1 MERHLVMA
9 EKSLGVRVGLVE
21 LVGGHLSLTWS
32 RCLSVARVPFLAFFP
47 LLRPN
52 PGEVVLCGHRA
63 VPTLEG
69 SRPGAPVYRSGSI
82 QYLKSCLLCLSHRG
96 TNES

>member
-1 MERHLVMA
+1 MA

-52 PGEVVLCGHRA
+52 TPARSSCAVTVLCPHLRA
-63 VPTLEG
+63 AG
-69 SRPGAPVYRSGSI
+69 PGPLCTGLAPFS
-82 QYLKSCLLCLSHRG
+82 
-96 TNES
+96 T

>member
-1 MERHLVMA
+1 MA
-9 EKSLGVRVGLVE
+9 EKSLGVHVGLVE
-21 LVGGHLSLTWS
+21 VVGGHLSPTWS
-32 RCLSVARVPFLAFFP
+32 RCLSLVCRPSGFLPSAP
-47 LLRPN
+47 SQH

-63 VPTLEG
+63 VPALEG